1 MQYYIVF
8 PSDYMIPSLFTY
20 VLLLGL
26 HEHLLELLHNT
37 LHPITCLVT
46 WFNMRLHD
54 SFFIYICFTFR
65 IRWIPPKATCL
76 PSSVLVVTF
85 CVPLVKG
92 KDELVSGFRGP
103 ALIRFCYLQCHDLG
117 GVSTVCP
124 QLPSL
129 SWAIFIVW
137 NERWSS
143 AAPFSSDF
151 EHLQG
156 TEVPLL
162 RNQEDHESEDHKSFN
177 WSSCSYLLLHILLI

>member
-1 MQYYIVF
+1 MKK
-8 PSDYMIPSLFTY
+8 
-20 VLLLGL
+20 
-26 HEHLLELLHNT
+26 
-37 LHPITCLVT
+37 
-46 WFNMRLHD
+46 D
-54 SFFIYICFTFR
+54 SFAHTRCWASRRSCEWDCF

-92 KDELVSGFRGP
+92 KDEFVSGFRGP
-103 ALIRFCYLQCHDLG
+103 ALIRFCDLQCHDFG

-143 AAPFSSDF
+143 DAPFSSDF

-156 TEVPLL
+156 MEVLLL
-162 RNQEDHESEDHKSFN
+162 RNQEDHKSV
-177 WSSCSYLLLHILLI
+177 SQILQLITGILLLSIAMYCSYLMRLQAPKSAAFLSACPTSTLLSRQSKRPSCFWL

>member
-1 MQYYIVF
+1 MRSLHFTFEV
-8 PSDYMIPSLFTY
+8 PSKESKSLFHHFFISFHFVFEY
-20 VLLLGL
+20 F
-26 HEHLLELLHNT
+26 
-37 LHPITCLVT
+37 TCLKKKLPAT
-46 WFNMRLHD
+46 KSN
-54 SFFIYICFTFR
+54 
-65 IRWIPPKATCL
+65 RWIPPKATCL

-103 ALIRFCYLQCHDLG
+103 ALIRFCDLQCHDFG

-143 AAPFSSDF
+143 DAPFSSDF

-156 TEVPLL
+156 MEVLLL
-162 RNQEDHESEDHKSFN
+162 RNQEDHKSEDHKSFN
-177 WSSCSYLLLHILLI
+177 WSSCSYLLLHIVLI